1 MCGIAGIHFPD
12 RTPPDV
18 ERVIAGMTSELTH
31 RGPDECGYHVDS
43 KAALGHRR
51 LSIID
56 LKSGQQPIYNEDRT
70 VCVVFNGEIYNYK
83 ELRDRLIADG
93 HVFRTNSDTETI
105 VHAYEAWGEM
115 CVEKFRGMFAFAIR
129 DIRNDS
135 LFLARDRFGKKPL
148 FYAHYGGKFAFS
160 SEMKSILTDP
170 GFDRRIDEEG
180 LSSYFTFSYIPA
192 PLTIFRNIRKMMPG
206 HVLVYKGGQIRETSY
221 WDLTYAPDRSRK
233 EESFIDEFRQKMEE
247 AVGIRLMS
255 EVPLGAFLSGG
266 IDSSAVVAFMAQASK
281 DPVNTFTI
289 GFSGET
295 GFFEDERKYARM
307 VASRYGTNHREY
319 AVRPE
324 LSGLIETIVRSFDEP
339 FADDSTIPSYFVCK
353 IARENVTVALSG
365 LGGDEAFCGYER
377 YLGFHLSQWF
387 NRLPVFLRSGLIA
400 PLVETFPESRSG
412 GYRVNHLKRFV
423 RSTAEDEARRYLGFV
438 RKIGGHY
445 KDTLFAGEGNLYR
458 KVACGVEERFL
469 QYFRDAKAEDPLD
482 RVFYCDVKTY
492 LPDDILACTDRMS
505 MCHSLEVRVPFLD
518 HLLFEF
524 SATIPSEMKIKWF
537 RKKHLLKKGLS
548 GLLPGPIL
556 THKKQGFVGPMSQ
569 WLKSE
574 LKDFTLDTLSRKNL
588 DRHGIFDESTVRR
601 VLADHFNGKET
612 NDSLIWAL
620 IVFQVWYDLYIEK
633 RVVAPLQ
640 GIPIG

>member
-1 MCGIAGIHFPD
+1 MCGIAGVQFPD
-12 RTPPDV
+12 QTPPDV
-18 ERVIAGMTSELTH
+18 ERVIARMTSELTH
-31 RGPDECGYHVDS
+31 RGPDECGYHFDS
-43 KAALGHRR
+43 KAAFGHRR

-56 LKSGQQPIYNEDRT
+56 LKSGRQPIYNEDRT

-83 ELRDRLIADG
+83 ELRDRLITDG

-105 VHAYEAWGEM
+105 VHAYEEWGEM
-115 CVEKFRGMFAFAIR
+115 CVEKFRGMFAFAVR
-129 DIRNDS
+129 DILNDI

-148 FYAHYGGKFAFS
+148 FYAYYDGKFVFS

-221 WDLTYAPDRSRK
+221 WDLTYAPDRNRK

-266 IDSSAVVAFMAQASK
+266 IDSSAVVAFMATANK

-295 GFFEDERKYARM
+295 GLSEDERKYARM
-307 VASRYGTNHREY
+307 VASRYGTIHREY

-324 LSGLIETIVRSFDEP
+324 LSGLIEAVVRSFDEP

-353 IARENVTVALSG
+353 MARENVTVALSG

-400 PLVETFPESRSG
+400 PLVEGFPESRSG

-423 RSTAEDEARRYLGFV
+423 RSTSEDEARRYLGFV
-438 RKIGGHY
+438 QKIGSHY
-445 KDTLFAGEGNLYR
+445 RDTIFSGEGNLYR
-458 KVACGVEERFL
+458 KAVGGAEERFL
-469 QYFRDAKAEDPLD
+469 RYFRDAKAEDPLD
-482 RVFYCDVKTY
+482 KVLYCDVKTY

-518 HLLFEF
+518 HILFEF

-556 THKKQGFVGPMSQ
+556 THKKQGFVGPMSR
-569 WLKSE
+569 WLKNE

-588 DRHGIFDESTVRR
+588 DRHGLFDEHTVRR

-633 RVVAPLQ
+633 RVVAPLP
-640 GIPIG
+640 GIHTG